1 MPTTDFTIETLRR
14 EHVSAAVGLS
24 RAAGWPHRA
33 EDWAFVARLSVGSA
47 VLAQD
52 GRLVGTAF
60 MTPFGETLATIN
72 MVIVDEMLRGQ
83 GIGRRLMQRC
93 LDAAGGRTCHLV
105 ATAEGLPLYEK
116 LGFRRFGEVVQ
127 HQGIVRG
134 VQPKAGPLPPGTR
147 LLWPAGPEMEA
158 ACAALDRAASGVDR
172 AALVSSLFEQGQI
185 ACLLQGEKTI
195 AYAALRAFG
204 RGEVAGPI
212 VAPNQPI
219 AAALL
224 GLLIAECDGR
234 FLRVDT
240 TPEMGLIPQ
249 LEAHGLMPVGGG
261 IRMRRGR
268 EIASSPDHQIFALAS
283 QALG

>member
-1 MPTTDFTIETLRR
+1 MPTTDIIIETLRP
-14 EHVSAAVGLS
+14 EHLLEAVGLS
-24 RAAGWPHRA
+24 CAAGWPHRA
-33 EDWAFVARLSVGSA
+33 EDWALVTRLSQGSA
-47 VLAQD
+47 ALAED

-60 MTPFGETLATIN
+60 MTPLGERLATIN
-72 MVIVDEMLRGQ
+72 MVIVDERLRGQ

-93 LDAAGGRTCHLV
+93 LDAAGSRTCHLV

-134 VQPKAGPLPPGTR
+134 VQPRAGRLPPGTR
-147 LLWPAGPEMEA
+147 LLWPAGAEMEA
-158 ACAALDRAASGVDR
+158 ACATLDSAASGADR
-172 AALVSSLFEQGQI
+172 SALVSALFEQGRI
-185 ACLLQGEKTI
+185 ACLMQGEHLI

-212 VAPNQPI
+212 VAPTQPA

-224 GLLIAECDGR
+224 ELLIAECDGR

-240 TPEMGLIPQ
+240 TSEMGLVPQ
-249 LEAHGLMPVGGG
+249 LEAHGLMPIGGG
-261 IRMRRGR
+261 IRMRRGP
-268 EIASSPDHQIFALAS
+268 EIASSPDHRIFALAS